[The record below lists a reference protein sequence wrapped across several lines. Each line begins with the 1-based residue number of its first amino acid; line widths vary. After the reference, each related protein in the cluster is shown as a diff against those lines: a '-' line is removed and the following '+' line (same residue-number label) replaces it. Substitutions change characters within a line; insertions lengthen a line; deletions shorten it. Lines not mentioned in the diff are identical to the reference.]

1 MLVDW
6 WFSDKTKSGP
16 GIDAA
21 AEDDICN
28 NSVAAGS
35 ESDVVSVCVLV
46 VDAADAGSNSTS
58 DGSTTVAQTTAP
70 VQQVHSVDENTMKT
84 PVS

>member
-6 WFSDKTKSGP
+6 WFNDTARSGS

-21 AEDDICN
+21 AEDGICN
-28 NSVAAGS
+28 HSVAAGS

-46 VDAADAGSNSTS
+46 IDAADAGSNSTS
-58 DGSTTVAQTTAP
+58 DGSVEARSMVGMIATVAWCG
-70 VQQVHSVDENTMKT
+70 
-84 PVS
+84 

>member
-6 WFSDKTKSGP
+6 WFNDTARSGS

-21 AEDDICN
+21 AEDGICN
-28 NSVAAGS
+28 HSVAAGS

-46 VDAADAGSNSTS
+46 IDAADAGSKSIC
-58 DGSTTVAQTTAP
+58 DGSVDGM
-70 VQQVHSVDENTMKT
+70 VWYSSV
-84 PVS
+84 